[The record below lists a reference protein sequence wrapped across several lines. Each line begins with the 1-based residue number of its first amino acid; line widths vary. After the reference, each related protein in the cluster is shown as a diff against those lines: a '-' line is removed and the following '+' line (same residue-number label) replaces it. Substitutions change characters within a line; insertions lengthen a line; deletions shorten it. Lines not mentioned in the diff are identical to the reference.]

1 MRRKGHT
8 MSTKS
13 DQLDHLVARLQT
25 VHDEDLTSESGS
37 PHAEALFERIVA
49 ELGGEADVSPPPSR
63 RPRVGRRWLVAAA
76 SLATAGAVLAI
87 AIGVGPSP
95 EVVTPAAAA
104 LRQAA
109 DVARAQDAIPPGR
122 YLYVRSANA
131 NLAFGYVLVDP
142 ADPEDATIDCCEAF
156 VPQVRELWLGDEPG
170 DALLREREAGAP
182 QFLSDEERERWI
194 ALGRPALEAK
204 TPFSGILAGIPA
216 RSWYD
221 GPLDLPSDAGAIYE
235 QFEED
240 AEADHAAPGAPT
252 DVDVGGSMFLHFSDV
267 LREARAT
274 PEQRAAAYEA
284 LARVPGIVLVGETTD
299 LGRRGI
305 AVGLDI
311 VDNEPSGFLFRHVLV
326 FDPETAD
333 LLEERREV
341 LPGNRYR
348 GLPAGMIEAY
358 ATYEYE
364 VVGAL
369 GRRPAASS

>member
-1 MRRKGHT
+1 MR
-8 MSTKS
+8 TKS
-13 DQLDHLVARLQT
+13 DQLDHLVARLQR
-25 VHDEDLTSESGS
+25 VRDEDLALESGS
-37 PHAEALFERIVA
+37 PHAELLFERIVA
-49 ELGGEADVSPPPSR
+49 GLDGDAEISAPPRR
-63 RPRVGRRWLVAAA
+63 RPRVGWRGLVAAA
-76 SLATAGAVLAI
+76 GLAAAAVGLSLAI
-87 AIGVGPSP
+87 RVGPSP
-95 EVVTPAAAA
+95 EVATPAAAA

-109 DVARAQDAIPPGR
+109 NVARAQDGIAPSQ

-131 NLAFGYVLVDP
+131 NLAFGSVPADP
-142 ADPEDATIDCCEAF
+142 ADPEGAAIDCCEAF
-156 VPQVRELWLGDEPG
+156 MPQVRELWLGDGSG
-170 DALLREREAGAP
+170 DALLRERKAGAP
-182 QFLSDEERERWI
+182 QFLSEAERERWI
-194 ALGRPALEAK
+194 ALGRPTLEAK

-221 GPLDLPSDAGAIYE
+221 GPLDLPSDADAIYE
-235 QFEED
+235 EFKED

-299 LGRRGI
+299 RLGRRGI

-311 VDNEPSGFLFRHVLV
+311 VDNEPSGFRFRHMLV
-326 FDPETAD
+326 FNPRTAE

-348 GLPAGMIEAY
+348 DLRAGMIEAY
-358 ATYEYE
+358 ATYEYG

-369 GRRPAASS
+369 GERPAPQS